1 MAKDDFFVI
10 LFKILTYYYGCMKN
24 RYVFKEEVFF
34 KIAKGNIDDSYFNK
48 VLKDA
53 VDMGYI
59 KGLAF
64 THAWGDEYILSS
76 DYTFITGTICS
87 PARRSSSGSSR
98 PGNSGIFSSPIPANG
113 RPGSWR
119 KNFPDW
125 G

>member
-76 DYTFITGTICS
+76 DYKDGEITPEGIKYLTD
-87 PARRSSSGSSR
+87 
-98 PGNSGIFSSPIPANG
+98 NSKMEKIKEFLQIAGGLTSKLISFVL
-113 RPGSWR
+113 
-119 KNFPDW
+119 
-125 G
+125 